1 MLFNSFVYLTD
12 NEAENM
18 IFSKYDFLLRPAVSF
33 HLLGSVQSLTTTTRI
48 GEVDHTTYIGAWQ
61 RYSS

>member
-18 IFSKYDFLLRPAVSF
+18 IFSKYDFLALFRRAFSFISIAAVSY
-33 HLLGSVQSLTTTTRI
+33 GYDKNWRN
-48 GEVDHTTYIGAWQ
+48 
-61 RYSS
+61 